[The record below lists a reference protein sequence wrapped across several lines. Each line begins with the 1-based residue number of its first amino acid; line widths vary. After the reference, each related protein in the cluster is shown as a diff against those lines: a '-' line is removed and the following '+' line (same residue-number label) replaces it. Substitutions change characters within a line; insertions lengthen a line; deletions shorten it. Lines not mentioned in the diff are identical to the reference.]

1 MDLRNY
7 IEHTALKPDLS
18 LNELSVFCKEAIENN
33 FYGVCLPP
41 YYIKQ
46 AYNLLEGSSTKVI
59 SVAGFPMGYSM
70 IPTKVEE
77 VKRILD
83 DGADEVDVVINISAV
98 KNSNWAHVRNEINSV
113 TTAAHMK
120 GKLIKMILETGLLT
134 EDELIRCC
142 DICAEND
149 VDFLKTSTGF
159 HTLGATSEVVRFLKE
174 HSHGVKI
181 KASGGI
187 RTHDFAMEL
196 VHCGADRIGT
206 SSGLVIVQS

>member
-18 LNELSVFCKEAIENN
+18 IDELSVFCRDAIEND

-46 AYNLLEGSSTKVI
+46 AHNLLEGATPKVI

-98 KNSNWAHVRNEINSV
+98 KNGNWAHVKNEINSV
-113 TTAAHMK
+113 TTAVHMK
-120 GKLIKMILETGLLT
+120 GRVIKIILETGLLT
-134 EDELIRCC
+134 NDEIIKCC

-159 HTLGATSEVVRFLKE
+159 HAEGATLDVVRFLKE
-174 HSHGVKI
+174 HGHGVKI

-187 RTHDFAMEL
+187 RTQDFATEL

-206 SSGLVIVQS
+206 SSGLVIVRS